1 MTMTELKKS
10 PSIATLEDVQHDLG
24 TLRNDISRLSKE
36 VSDYL
41 STSGRKAFRDANQRL
56 DDAVR
61 ERPFTAVAIA
71 AALGLLCGVMFW
83 RR

>member
-1 MTMTELKKS
+1 MTMTELEKS
-10 PSIATLEDVQHDLG
+10 PSITTLEDVQRDLG
-24 TLRNDISRLSKE
+24 TLRNDISRLSRE
-36 VSDYL
+36 VSGYL
-41 STSGRKAFRDANQRL
+41 STSGRKALRNTNQRL

-61 ERPFTAVAIA
+61 ERPFAAVAIA